1 MGRAPPARRFSAAYG
16 VALDIKEK
24 SMLRKLIMLAI
35 TSGVAK
41 KLYDH
46 YRRKQL
52 KTPFP
57 TSRPAEG
64 RNRNRKSY
72 SA

>member
-1 MGRAPPARRFSAAYG
+1 
-16 VALDIKEK
+16 
-24 SMLRKLIMLAI
+24 MLRKLIMLAI

-46 YRRKQL
+46 YRQKQL

-64 RNRNRKSY
+64 NRRAGKSY
-72 SA
+72 TA